1 MVSQILKEQGAYS
14 ASFRALQEASS
25 ADSPPWVERL
35 RENAFA
41 RFEQLGFPTTDKE
54 EWKYTNVAPIAKE
67 EFEAAFASRK
77 DVPLALDASQ
87 LQPFTYPEAHSSQLV
102 FVNGFYRPELSSCE
116 GLPETVAVLDLA
128 DALKEEKYANL
139 AREQLAR
146 SADFNES
153 AFTALNTAFIASGAF
168 LFIPNGVQVD
178 APVHLLFLS
187 DGRLRP
193 SVSFPRVLIVA
204 EDGSTATVIESYASV
219 SEDVYF
225 TNAVV
230 EINLAAGAR
239 LTHYKVQRE
248 SAEAFHV
255 ATTRVGLARHSSYDA
270 TTITLGAK
278 LSRHDIHLT
287 LDQEGAE
294 CWIDGLYMVGQ
305 GQHTDTHSLIDH
317 RQPHCTSHQLYKGI
331 LDGKSRAVFNGKVFV
346 RPNAQ
351 QTDARQTNRNLLLST
366 EARVDTKP
374 QLEIFADDVK
384 CAHGATVGQLE
395 EEELFYL
402 ASRGLDAD
410 LARNLLTYGFAE
422 EVIAKIK
429 VESIKAQLDEAVLN
443 RLHSNLEAQ
452 SL

>member
-1 MVSQILKEQGAYS
+1 MASQILKEQSTYS
-14 ASFRALQEASS
+14 APFRALQEKSG
-25 ADSPPWVERL
+25 ADSPSWVERL

-41 RFEQLGFPTTDKE
+41 RFEQLGFPTTDRE
-54 EWKYTNVAPIAKE
+54 EWKYTNVAPIVKAK
-67 EFEAAFASRK
+67 FEPAFASTK
-77 DVPLALDASQ
+77 DTLPSLDASQ
-87 LQPFTYPEAHSSQLV
+87 LQSFIYQEAQSSQLV
-102 FVNGFYRPELSSCE
+102 FVNGLYRPELSSVE
-116 GLPETVAVLDLA
+116 ALPETVVVMNIA
-128 DALKEEKYANL
+128 DALREEKYEGVV
-139 AREQLAR
+139 REQLAR
-146 SADFNES
+146 NADFNEN

-168 LFIPNGVQVD
+168 LLIPKGAQVES
-178 APVHLLFLS
+178 PVHLLFLA

-193 SVSFPRVLIVA
+193 TVSFPRVLIVA
-204 EDGSTATVIESYASV
+204 ESGSTATVIESYASA

-230 EINLAAGAR
+230 EINLADRAR
-239 LTHYKVQRE
+239 LNHYKVQRE

-255 ATTRVGLARHSSYDA
+255 ATTQVSLARNSSYDSTA
-270 TTITLGAK
+270 ITLGAQ
-278 LSRHDIHLT
+278 LSRHDINVT

-294 CWIDGLYMVGQ
+294 CWVDGLYLVG
-305 GQHTDTHSLIDH
+305 GRQHADTHSLIDH

-351 QTDARQTNRNLLLST
+351 QTDAKQTNRNLLLSND
-366 EARVDTKP
+366 ARVDTKP

-402 ASRGLDAD
+402 ASRGLDVD

-443 RLHSNLEAQ
+443 RLHANLEA
-452 SL
+452 